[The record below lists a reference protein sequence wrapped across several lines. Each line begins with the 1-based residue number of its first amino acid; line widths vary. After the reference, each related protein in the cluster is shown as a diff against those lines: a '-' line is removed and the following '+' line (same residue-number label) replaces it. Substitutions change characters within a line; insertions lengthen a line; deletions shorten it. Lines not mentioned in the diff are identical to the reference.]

1 MKRFPALLL
10 TLLLI
15 YYFISLS
22 PIAHASITYW
32 NRTAFPEGTVDEFN
46 NWEFRDAAGY
56 CFRAKGRTFVFSG
69 TSSFP
74 LSGLSA
80 LVMVNPSN
88 ETRFNPSDFRLT
100 LYKLGSAGSP
110 IINRQMSSFSRI
122 IQRESDGSITYD
134 LYFPAS
140 SQAFFDGTTSYQGIL
155 ECLTDDESL
164 YRVWESK
171 DLKTGSAKY
180 YNSVT
185 FQEEAYYDDKRQ
197 ILFSLFRPKY
207 ASVFLNPSSP
217 STNLALT
224 SSTPTTPPKFHPII
238 FVHGMGGRPENWQD
252 DSKGM
257 NYKKMFLDQGY
268 PENYLHFYSYGIK
281 NGQYNYQGDIT
292 EIAQNLESV
301 VNSLSTLHKAQGG
314 DGRVDIV
321 GHSL

>member
-74 LSGLSA
+74 LSGLSV

-155 ECLTDDESL
+155 ECRE
-164 YRVWESK
+164 RGQKVWVK
-171 DLKTGSAKY
+171 WPL
-180 YNSVT
+180 
-185 FQEEAYYDDKRQ
+185 
-197 ILFSLFRPKY
+197 
-207 ASVFLNPSSP
+207 
-217 STNLALT
+217 
-224 SSTPTTPPKFHPII
+224 
-238 FVHGMGGRPENWQD
+238 
-252 DSKGM
+252 
-257 NYKKMFLDQGY
+257 
-268 PENYLHFYSYGIK
+268 
-281 NGQYNYQGDIT
+281 
-292 EIAQNLESV
+292 
-301 VNSLSTLHKAQGG
+301 
-314 DGRVDIV
+314 
-321 GHSL
+321 